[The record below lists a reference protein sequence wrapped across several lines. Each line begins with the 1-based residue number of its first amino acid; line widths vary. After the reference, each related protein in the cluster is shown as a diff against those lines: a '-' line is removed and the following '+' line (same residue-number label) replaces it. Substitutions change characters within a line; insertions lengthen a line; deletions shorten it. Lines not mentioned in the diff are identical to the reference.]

1 MTKLKNLL
9 DCHGQPFRCKIDG
22 TQCEGRITVEDEDV
36 FLCQDEMDGL
46 DCRNKQGFLYSWHI
60 TESQKDILDNKSNYQ
75 DVTEFVLLDS
85 QNEHFRLA
93 NIQDLVPGN
102 IIQYRHFEP
111 REILEVVNGIV
122 EYARVSTGE
131 RSVFTI
137 EEFKE
142 KPWAYI
148 FISSKGNR
156 SYLEQVSSPSI
167 TDAPILNTT
176 SYDED
181 SILDFVKRNTIG
193 GTDLFPILNR

>member
-9 DCHGQPFRCKIDG
+9 DCHGRPFRCKIDG
-22 TQCEGRITVEDEDV
+22 TQCEGRITVEDEKV
-36 FLCQDEMDGL
+36 YLCQNKCDGF
-46 DCRNKQGFLYSWHI
+46 DCEDKQGFLYSWKI
-60 TESQKDILDNKSNYQ
+60 TAFQKDILDNKSNV

-85 QNEHFRLA
+85 NNEHFRLA

-111 REILEVVNGIV
+111 REILKVSNGIV
-122 EYARVSTGE
+122 EYARVSTGKE
-131 RSVFTI
+131 YEFTI

-148 FISSKGNR
+148 FISSNSNS
-156 SYLEQVSSPSI
+156 SYSEQVSSPSI

-181 SILDFVKRNTIG
+181 FILDFVKRNTIG

>member
-9 DCHGQPFRCKIDG
+9 DCHGRPFRCKIDG
-22 TQCEGRITVEDEDV
+22 TQCEGRITVEDEKAY
-36 FLCQDEMDGL
+36 LCQNKCDGF
-46 DCRNKQGFLYSWHI
+46 DCEDKQGFLYSWGI
-60 TESQKDILDNKSNYQ
+60 TSSQEDILDNKSNLD

-93 NIQDLVPGN
+93 DIQDLVPGN

-111 REILEVVNGIV
+111 REILEVANGIV

-167 TDAPILNTT
+167 ADAPILNTT

>member
-9 DCHGQPFRCKIDG
+9 DCHGRPFRCKIDE

-36 FLCQDEMDGL
+36 FLCQDEIDGEA
-46 DCRNKQGFLYSWHI
+46 CKNKHGFIYSWDI
-60 TESQKDILDNKSNYQ
+60 TKSQKEILNNELNLD

-85 QNEHFRLA
+85 HNEHARLA

-111 REILEVVNGIV
+111 REILEVSDGIV
-122 EYARVSTGE
+122 KYARVSTGE

-142 KPWAYI
+142 NPWAYI
-148 FISSKGNR
+148 FISSNSNS
-156 SYLEQVSSPSI
+156 SYSELELSSSI
-167 TDAPILNTT
+167 TNTYILDATT
-176 SYDED
+176 YDED

>member
-9 DCHGQPFRCKIDG
+9 DCHGRPFRCKIDG
-22 TQCEGRITVEDEDV
+22 TQCEGRITVEDEKAY
-36 FLCQDEMDGL
+36 LCQNKCDGF
-46 DCRNKQGFLYSWHI
+46 DCEDKQGFLYSWGI
-60 TESQKDILDNKSNYQ
+60 TSSQEDILDNKSNLD

-93 NIQDLVPGN
+93 DIQDLVPGN

-111 REILEVVNGIV
+111 REILEVANGIV

>member
-22 TQCEGRITVEDEDV
+22 TQCEGRITVEDENV
-36 FLCQDEMDGL
+36 FLCQNEMDGY
-46 DCRNKQGFLYSWHI
+46 DCVDKQEFSYSWHI
-60 TESQKDILDNKSNYQ
+60 TEVQKDILDNKANHQY
-75 DVTEFVLLDS
+75 VTEFVLLDS

-148 FISSKGNR
+148 FIASKGNR
-156 SYLEQVSSPSI
+156 SYLGQESLSNI
-167 TDAPILNTT
+167 TNAPILNTT

>member
-9 DCHGQPFRCKIDG
+9 DCHGRPFRCKIDG
-22 TQCEGRITVEDEDV
+22 TQCEGRITVEDEKAY
-36 FLCQDEMDGL
+36 LCQNKCDGF
-46 DCRNKQGFLYSWHI
+46 DCEDKQGFLYSWHI
-60 TESQKDILDNKSNYQ
+60 TEIQKDILDNKSNLD

-93 NIQDLVPGN
+93 DIQDLVPGN

-111 REILEVVNGIV
+111 RKILEVANGIV

-148 FISSKGNR
+148 FIASKGNR

>member
-9 DCHGQPFRCKIDG
+9 DCHGRPFRCKIDG
-22 TQCEGRITVEDEDV
+22 TQCEGRITVEDEKAY
-36 FLCQDEMDGL
+36 LCQNKCDGF
-46 DCRNKQGFLYSWHI
+46 DCEDKQGFLYSWGI
-60 TESQKDILDNKSNYQ
+60 TSSQEDILDNKSNLD

-111 REILEVVNGIV
+111 RKILEVANGIV

-148 FISSKGNR
+148 FIASKGNR

>member
-9 DCHGQPFRCKIDG
+9 DCHGRPFRCKIDG
-22 TQCEGRITVEDEDV
+22 TQCEGRITVEDDRV
-36 FLCQDEMDGL
+36 FLCQDEMDGD
-46 DCRNKQGFLYSWHI
+46 DCEDKQGFSYSWHI
-60 TESQKDILDNKSNYQ
+60 TESQKDILDNKSNPQ

-85 QNEHFRLA
+85 HNEHFRLA

>member
-9 DCHGQPFRCKIDG
+9 DYHGQPFRCKIDG
-22 TQCEGRITVEDEDV
+22 TQCEGRITVEDESV
-36 FLCQDEMDGL
+36 FLCQDEMDGY
-46 DCRNKQGFLYSWHI
+46 DCEDKQGFLYSWHI
-60 TESQKDILDNKSNYQ
+60 TESQKDILDNKSNHKA
-75 DVTEFVLLDS
+75 VTEFVLLDS
-85 QNEHFRLA
+85 HNEHARLA

-111 REILEVVNGIV
+111 RKILEVSDGIV
-122 EYARVSTGE
+122 KYERVTTGKRHE
-131 RSVFTI
+131 FTI

-142 KPWAYI
+142 NPWAYI
-148 FISSKGNR
+148 FISSNSNS
-156 SYLEQVSSPSI
+156 SYSERVSSPSI

>member
-9 DCHGQPFRCKIDG
+9 DCHGRPFRCKIDG
-22 TQCEGRITVEDEDV
+22 TQCEGRITVEDEKAY
-36 FLCQDEMDGL
+36 LCQNKCDGF
-46 DCRNKQGFLYSWHI
+46 DCEDKQGFLYSWGI
-60 TESQKDILDNKSNYQ
+60 TSSQEDILDNKSNLD

-93 NIQDLVPGN
+93 DIQDLVPGN

-111 REILEVVNGIV
+111 RKILEVANGIV

-148 FISSKGNR
+148 FIASKGNR